1 MAQHLIAQLLAP
13 HKDKNRAFPLQLSEK
28 KRFAS
33 GILPPAGEGQPRVE
47 FYVDQK
53 MSCSRLPD
61 QPAEVALGDIGQAG
75 RASHVDRA
83 EIVRGRKLEEASPGT
98 WERLG

>member
-1 MAQHLIAQLLAP
+1 
-13 HKDKNRAFPLQLSEK
+13 
-28 KRFAS
+28 
-33 GILPPAGEGQPRVE
+33 
-47 FYVDQK
+47 

-98 WERLG
+98 WERLGVKDLAEVNQTFPFHGLLQRRRSRPLRTQ